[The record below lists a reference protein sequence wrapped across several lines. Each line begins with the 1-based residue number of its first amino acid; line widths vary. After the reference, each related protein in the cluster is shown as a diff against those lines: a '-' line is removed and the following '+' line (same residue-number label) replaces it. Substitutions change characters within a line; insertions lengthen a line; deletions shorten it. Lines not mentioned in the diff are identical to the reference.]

1 VREGRRYIPS
11 NIAARLADRTM
22 QANLASRELQTLEA
36 LAKGLTNKQIAATM
50 NLTYYTIR
58 IM

>member
-1 VREGRRYIPS
+1 
-11 NIAARLADRTM
+11 M

-50 NLTYYTIR
+50 NLTDYTIR